1 MSAAT
6 KKTAEKPA
14 PTYKHTLTKPTDRTL
29 RVERVFNA
37 PREKVWRAHTDPTL
51 LAQWWGRG
59 NKLDIETYEL
69 KAGGKWRFVEHS
81 EGQTHGF
88 SGEFREVTPM
98 DRISMTFGWDGMQ
111 GKSVLDTLELHDL
124 GDGRTKLVATSTFNT
139 TEERETMI
147 GYGMEAGMNQSY
159 EALDRLLAR
168 RS

>member
-6 KKTAEKPA
+6 KDQATAK
-14 PTYKHTLTKPTDRTL
+14 YKHTLTTPTDRTI

-88 SGEFREVTPM
+88 SGEFVEVTPM
-98 DRISMTFGWDGMQ
+98 SRLTMTFGWDGMT
-111 GKSVLDTLELHDL
+111 GKSVTDALELHDL
-124 GDGRTKLVATSTFNT
+124 GDGRTKLVATSTFHSQDD
-139 TEERETMI
+139 RDTMI

-159 EALDRLLAR
+159 EALDRLLATL
-168 RS
+168 